1 MRKLSA
7 KAKAYILGTIFV
19 GIGLFAWELTNLDW
33 GQIWHL
39 LALGALAS
47 LSLILKVQGT
57 TERSH
62 YNISFLVYAFTFVLL
77 GVPAAMFVILFSNLV
92 EWAWHKYP
100 WYIQSFNIANYMI
113 AIQFASWVYLAI
125 NPAQGVYNFIGVIGL
140 LAAMAAFT
148 LLNHLLIGLVVWLAR
163 GENFAK
169 SGIFDILPLM
179 IDFTLM
185 CMGALAAILW
195 VINPFAV
202 VFTILPLYL
211 IYSTLKVPALE
222 RKSDTDPKT
231 GLFNVRYFEHAL
243 QSELARANRFDR
255 PMTIVMA
262 DLDLL
267 RNINNTYGHLAG
279 DQVLIGMAEILK
291 KSVRDYDILARFG
304 GEEFSILMP
313 ETTTQDAYLRIEEI
327 RETIENAEF
336 NVQTSVT
343 PIRVTMSFGIAGR
356 QGFAQTPNDIV
367 HNADAALYHA
377 KLSGRNRAFVY
388 SDAAYDSV
396 FGNVHRSAQP
406 EGNASMEA
414 RIQMSEMPYEPSSLR
429 EEPGMIQAQAE
440 EIPSQSITQAPATS
454 PWLVK
459 AFIASLALIS
469 LAMFGMLYQP
479 LQTLDWVGLAFL
491 VLMVV
496 LTEWMSIEIYVRDTS
511 VSTSAAPMLAGT
523 LLFGPLGVL
532 VLSLTF
538 AITALVKHRSAVS
551 RLIFNF
557 SNQMLGG
564 MLVVVLLTI
573 FRQTFLQLPV
583 LTQFVVSLLGA
594 GIVYLSTTIMV
605 SLVIRLDLGA
615 PFQQTW
621 KEKFA
626 WLMPYY
632 LSMGLIAYAF
642 YFSYVHAGLIG
653 LLATSIPLVLIRLG
667 QKQYID
673 RTRVIVSELKEKNL
687 ILERNAAEINRL
699 NEGLLEALAEVID
712 LRDPYVL
719 GHSKQ
724 VANYAVMIAQKLHLP
739 PQQVELVRKAG
750 LLHDIGKLGIP
761 ESILT
766 KPGKLTADEYQLVR
780 RHTTLGAEILEKSHA
795 LRSLIPIVRHH
806 HEYFN
811 GKGYPDG
818 LSGNEIP
825 IEARIMGVADA
836 VEAMASDRP
845 YRTGLSLE
853 NILRELEQNAG
864 TQFDPVVVHTF
875 LQLVQSKDE
884 QVVRNLAGKYSFEV
898 SLPGGEMAE
907 VNITSR
913 EAVPT

>member
-1 MRKLSA
+1 MRKLSI
-7 KAKAYILGTIFV
+7 KAKVYILGTILV
-19 GIGLFAWELTNLDW
+19 GIVFLAWNLIHIDL
-33 GQIWHL
+33 GQVWQL
-39 LALGALAS
+39 LVLAALAS
-47 LSLILKVQGT
+47 LSLILKVQGA

-77 GVPAAMFVILFSNLV
+77 GAPAAMFVILLSNLV
-92 EWAWHKYP
+92 EWVWHKYP
-100 WYIQSFNIANYMI
+100 WYIQCFNIANYMI
-113 AIQFASWVYLAI
+113 AIQLASWFYQAI
-125 NPAQGVYNFIGVIGL
+125 NPAQGVSYFLGVVGL
-140 LAAMAAFT
+140 LAAMGTFT
-148 LLNHLLIGLVVWLAR
+148 LVNHLLIGLVVWLAR

-169 SGIFDILPLM
+169 SGIFDLLPLM
-179 IDFTLM
+179 IDFSLL

-231 GLFNVRYFEHAL
+231 GLFNARYFEHSL
-243 QSELARANRFDR
+243 QNELARANRFDR

-267 RNINNTYGHLAG
+267 RNINNAYGHLAG
-279 DQVLIGMAEILK
+279 DKVLIGMADILR

-327 RETIENAEF
+327 REAIEKAEF

-343 PIRVTMSFGIAGR
+343 PIRATMSFGIAGR
-356 QGFAQTPNDIV
+356 QGFEQTANDIV

-388 SDAAYDSV
+388 SDLIYDSI
-396 FGNVHRSAQP
+396 FGNEERVAKPVDDFSV
-406 EGNASMEA
+406 EA
-414 RIQMSEMPYEPSSLR
+414 RIQLSETPFEPSSLR
-429 EEPGMIQAQAE
+429 EEPKKIQASEDQ
-440 EIPSQSITQAPATS
+440 PQPKTHAPLHS
-454 PWLVK
+454 KWLVR
-459 AFIASLALIS
+459 AFVAGLALVSLALFS
-469 LAMFGMLYQP
+469 LLYQP
-479 LQTLDWVGLAFL
+479 IQTLDWVGLFFL
-491 VLMVV
+491 ALIVV
-496 LTEWMSIEIYVRDTS
+496 ITEWLSIDIYVRDTS

-538 AITALVKHRSAVS
+538 AVTAMIKHRSVLS
-551 RLIFNF
+551 RFIFNF

-564 MLVVVLLTI
+564 MLVVALLSSFSQPFTS
-573 FRQTFLQLPV
+573 LPP
-583 LTQFVVSLLGA
+583 LAQFVICLLST
-594 GIVYLSTTIMV
+594 GIVYLSTTLMV
-605 SLVIRLDLGA
+605 SLAIHLDIGVPL
-615 PFQQTW
+615 QQTW

-632 LSMGLIAYAF
+632 LAMGLIAYALF
-642 YFSYVHAGLIG
+642 FSFFHAGLAG

-673 RTRVIVSELKEKNL
+673 RTRVMVTELKEKNL
-687 ILERNAAEINRL
+687 ILQKNAEEINRL

-724 VANYAVMIAQKLHLP
+724 VASYAVQIAQRLHLP
-739 PQQVELVRKAG
+739 PKQIELVRKAG

-761 ESILT
+761 ESILA
-766 KPGKLTADEYQLVR
+766 KPGKLTSDEYRVVR

-811 GKGYPDG
+811 GQGYPDG
-818 LSGNEIP
+818 LSGNAIP
-825 IEARIMGVADA
+825 IEARIMSVADA

-845 YRTGLSLE
+845 YRRGLSLE
-853 NILRELEQNAG
+853 NILRELEDNAG

-875 LQLVQSKDE
+875 LQLVGSNEE
-884 QVVRNLAGKYSFEV
+884 QVVLNLAGKYSFEV
-898 SLPGGEMAE
+898 CLPGGEMAE
-907 VNITSR
+907 VNITAR
-913 EAVPT
+913 KAIPT

>member
-1 MRKLSA
+1 MRSLST
-7 KAKAYILGTIFV
+7 KAKLYILGTIAV
-19 GIGLFAWELTNLDW
+19 GGGLLAWNLIHIDL

-47 LSLILKVQGT
+47 LSLILKVPGT

-77 GVPAAMFVILFSNLV
+77 GAPAAMFVILFSNLV

-113 AIQFASWVYLAI
+113 AIQLASWVYLAM

-148 LLNHLLIGLVVWLAR
+148 LVNHLLIGLVVWLAR

-169 SGIFDILPLM
+169 SGIFDMLPLM

-195 VINPFAV
+195 VINPFTV
-202 VFTILPLYL
+202 VFTVLPLYL

-231 GLFNVRYFEHAL
+231 GLFNARYFEHAL
-243 QSELARANRFDR
+243 QNELARANRFDR

-279 DQVLIGMAEILK
+279 DQVLIGMADILK
-291 KSVRDYDILARFG
+291 KSVRDYDVLARFG
-304 GEEFSILMP
+304 GEEFSILMA

-343 PIRVTMSFGIAGR
+343 PIRATMSFGIAGR
-356 QGFAQTPNDIV
+356 RGFAQTANDIV

-377 KLSGRNRAFVY
+377 KLSGRNRVFVY
-388 SDAAYDSV
+388 SDQAYASV
-396 FGNVHRSAQP
+396 FGNVDRSAQA
-406 EGNASMEA
+406 ENDLSMEA
-414 RIQMSEMPYEPSSLR
+414 RLQLSEMPFEPSSLR
-429 EEPGMIQAQAE
+429 EEPKNIEAVE
-440 EIPSQSITQAPATS
+440 HPPKPLTPAPAY
-454 PWLVK
+454 PKWLVK
-459 AFIASLALIS
+459 VFIACLALVS
-469 LAMFGMLYQP
+469 LVLFGALYQP
-479 LQTLDWVGLAFL
+479 LQGLDWVGLTLLA
-491 VLMVV
+491 LMVV
-496 LTEWMSIEIYVRDTS
+496 ITEWMSIDIYVRDTS
-511 VSTSAAPMLAGT
+511 VSTSAAPILAGT

-538 AITALVKHRSAVS
+538 AVTALIKHRSAFS

-564 MLVVVLLTI
+564 MLVVALLSI
-573 FRQTFLQLPV
+573 FSQPFLNLPV
-583 LTQFVVSLLGA
+583 ISQFVISLLGA

-605 SLVIRLDLGA
+605 SLAIHLDLGV
-615 PFQQTW
+615 PFRQGW

-632 LSMGLIAYAF
+632 LSMGMISYAF
-642 YFSYVHAGLIG
+642 FFSYSHAGLIG
-653 LLATSIPLVLIRLG
+653 LLATSIPLVLIRMG

-673 RTRVIVSELKEKNL
+673 RTRAMVTELKEKNL
-687 ILERNAAEINRL
+687 ILEKNAEEISRL

-724 VANYAVMIAQKLHLP
+724 VANYAVLIAQKLRLP
-739 PQQVELVRKAG
+739 PKQVELVRKAG

-761 ESILT
+761 ESILA
-766 KPGKLTADEYQLVR
+766 KPGKLTLDEYRVVR

-818 LSGNEIP
+818 LGGNEIP

-845 YRTGLSLE
+845 YRRGLSLE
-853 NILRELEQNAG
+853 SILRELEENAG
-864 TQFDPVVVHTF
+864 TQFDPVVVHAF
-875 LQLVQSKDE
+875 LQLVRSQEE
-884 QVVRNLAGKYSFEV
+884 QIVLNLAGKYYFEV
-898 SLPGGEMAE
+898 SLPGGEKAE
-907 VNITSR
+907 VNITAR
-913 EAVPT
+913 EPLPT